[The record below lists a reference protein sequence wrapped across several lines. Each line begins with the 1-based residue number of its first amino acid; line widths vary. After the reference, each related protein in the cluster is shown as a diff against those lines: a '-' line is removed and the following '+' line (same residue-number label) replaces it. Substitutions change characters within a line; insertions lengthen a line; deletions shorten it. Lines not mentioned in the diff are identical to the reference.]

1 MMNRFPVN
9 TTHRFVS
16 RVYAVCTLCA
26 EHILRITMFLSDLN
40 EPFRI
45 PFLVT
50 PSMFMSTLKSQYS
63 LTVPNIVTCI
73 LQPYRGHLD
82 VYLTSRMDQKF

>member
-1 MMNRFPVN
+1 MTRFSVN

-16 RVYAVCTLCA
+16 RVYPVCTLCA

-40 EPFRI
+40 ETFRI

-50 PSMFMSTLKSQYS
+50 PSMFISKY
-63 LTVPNIVTCI
+63 
-73 LQPYRGHLD
+73 
-82 VYLTSRMDQKF
+82 K